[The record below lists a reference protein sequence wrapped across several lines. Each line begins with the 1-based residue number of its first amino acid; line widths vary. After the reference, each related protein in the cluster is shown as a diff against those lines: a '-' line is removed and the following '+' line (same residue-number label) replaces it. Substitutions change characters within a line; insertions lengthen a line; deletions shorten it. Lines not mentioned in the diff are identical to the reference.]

1 MIELSMIASLLNT
14 RRLSKLADR
23 PSSADM
29 ARLFFSLLS
38 SAVASF
44 MLPAC
49 LSTPEPAGTA
59 VVTKDPLTVEAVADP
74 QRKEESSTI
83 GDQTQTKIGVVDI
96 IEVLR
101 RTSMGQ
107 PALARWRREFDEAEE
122 RKEQHVSQFYQS
134 KKYNQR
140 WENPWVTARRNA
152 INSIMPTV
160 EKAAKIVAD
169 KYGFGIVMTK
179 GDPEMVMTTF
189 YSKDAIDLTDR
200 VIEELNRRF
209 P

>member
-1 MIELSMIASLLNT
+1 MVYLLNT
-14 RRLSKLADR
+14 RRLVKLRVR
-23 PSSADM
+23 PLSADM
-29 ARLFFSLLS
+29 ARPLFSLLS

-44 MLPAC
+44 TLTAC
-49 LSTPEPAGTA
+49 LSTPEPVGTA
-59 VVTKDPLTVEAVADP
+59 VVTEDPLTVEAVADP
-74 QRKEESSTI
+74 QRKEDSSTT
-83 GDQTQTKIGVVDI
+83 GDETETKIGVVDI

-107 PALARWRREFDEAEE
+107 PALARWRREFDEAEQ
-122 RKEQHVSQFYQS
+122 RKEQHVTQFYQA
-134 KKYNQR
+134 KKYNQH

-160 EKAAKIVAD
+160 EKATKIVAD

-200 VIEELNRRF
+200 VIEELNQRF